1 MRYLTSCRGSAIFDR
16 HGDAGEDPSPGAAGD
31 IHEASRGHAGDGRPC
46 SSDQTE
52 EISHVV
58 TVCTT

>member
-31 IHEASRGHAGDGRPC
+31 IYEASRGHAGD
-46 SSDQTE
+46 
-52 EISHVV
+52 
-58 TVCTT
+58 